1 MPSLFRRRSTEPDAE
16 PDAAPSDEE
25 DPPAVRP
32 GKGYTPSKRELGKT
46 TPKRPSGQARRVE
59 PAPANRK
66 EAAKRIRERQRTERA
81 EQRAAMMAGDERYLL
96 PRDKGPERA
105 LARDVVDSR
114 RTVGSWFFG
123 AALVVFIGSSV
134 RIPAVQFGFTLLWA
148 VLALAVVVDSVFI
161 SRKIAR
167 LVRERYPKT
176 TQRMGSLYLYA
187 SMRALT
193 FRGLRVPKPRVKV
206 GDKV

>member
-1 MPSLFRRRSTEPDAE
+1 LRLFSHPRPPTAPYPLSLHDALPILFRRRSTE

-114 RTVGSWFFG
+114 RTVGSRFFG
-123 AALVVFIGSSV
+123 AALVVFIGSRV
-134 RIPAVQFGFTLLWA
+134 RIPAVQL
-148 VLALAVVVDSVFI
+148 
-161 SRKIAR
+161 
-167 LVRERYPKT
+167 
-176 TQRMGSLYLYA
+176 
-187 SMRALT
+187 
-193 FRGLRVPKPRVKV
+193 
-206 GDKV
+206 